1 MGSRGQVVGAVLI
14 AAAALSIV
22 VLWNVLGTVL
32 FAITIAYVLTPLR
45 TRFRAQGVPRHVASV
60 ATTACAVLAV
70 AVALSPIAYLL
81 VIRFGG
87 VVTAI
92 ETLPDSIPLEFAGF
106 TYTVLLSDLTAFAI
120 ARARQLGTALAA
132 SLPVLLIK
140 FALFALLVF
149 ALLDNEQSIE
159 QAVLGSVP
167 PEYRDIVEL
176 LAESARE
183 TLSAIYILQAATAFG
198 TFLIALPIFVAFG
211 YDAAIALATIAGIL
225 QFVPILGPTVL
236 LVVLA
241 GVEVLAGD
249 TVGAIVILVGG
260 GVLIGWLPDL
270 LIRPRLASYTTDIPG
285 SLYFIGFVGGLL
297 TVGSIGVIVGPL
309 AVGLLVES
317 ASIAARE
324 YNAGDQQQLSDVY
337 DDTDQTSDQQLSA
350 TGEDDLGDE
359 GSEERLD
366 ESGDH
371 EDDR

>member
-1 MGSRGQVVGAVLI
+1 MGSRGQVVGAVVI
-14 AAAALSIV
+14 AAVVLSV
-22 VLWNVLGTVL
+22 VTLWNVLGTVL

-45 TRFRAQGVPRHVASV
+45 TRFRAHGAPRHVASV
-60 ATTACAVLAV
+60 ATTACAVFAV

-81 VIRFGG
+81 VIRFSG

-106 TYTVLLSDLTAFAI
+106 TYTVLLSDLTTFAI
-120 ARARQLGTALAA
+120 AWARQLGTALAA

-198 TFLIALPIFVAFG
+198 TFLIALPIFVGFG

-225 QFVPILGPTVL
+225 HLRTRPAPPDSTPTPHSVPFPACPET
-236 LVVLA
+236 A
-241 GVEVLAGD
+241 
-249 TVGAIVILVGG
+249 
-260 GVLIGWLPDL
+260 
-270 LIRPRLASYTTDIPG
+270 
-285 SLYFIGFVGGLL
+285 
-297 TVGSIGVIVGPL
+297 
-309 AVGLLVES
+309 
-317 ASIAARE
+317 
-324 YNAGDQQQLSDVY
+324 
-337 DDTDQTSDQQLSA
+337 
-350 TGEDDLGDE
+350 
-359 GSEERLD
+359 
-366 ESGDH
+366 
-371 EDDR
+371 DRYR

>member
-1 MGSRGQVVGAVLI
+1 MVSRGQVVGAVLI
-14 AAAALSIV
+14 AAVVLSIV
-22 VLWNVLGTVL
+22 TLWNVLGTVL
-32 FAITIAYVLTPLR
+32 FAITTAYVLTPLR
-45 TRFRAQGVPRHVASV
+45 TRFRAHGVPRHVASV

-81 VIRFGG
+81 IIRFGG

-106 TYTVLLSDLTAFAI
+106 TYTVLLSDLTTFAI

-140 FALFALLVF
+140 FALFALLLF
-149 ALLDNEQSIE
+149 ALLDNEQSIQ

-167 PEYRDIVEL
+167 PEYRDIVES

-211 YDAAIALATIAGIL
+211 YDAAIALATIAGLL

-241 GVEVLAGD
+241 GVELLAGD

-324 YNAGDQQQLSDVY
+324 YNAGDQRQLSDVY
-337 DDTDQTSDQQLSA
+337 DDTDQTSDQQSSA

-359 GSEERLD
+359 GSKERLD
-366 ESGDH
+366 ESSDH